1 MDSMNKPKEIL
12 LAALRGVADDLAR
25 GNDKSKRMARI
36 LNLSGDILGKS
47 EAKFDR
53 VWSELYDVY
62 ADMSKIHNKMYEA
75 VGGKIG
81 TGEFV
86 GMDLEEAD
94 AKSGI
99 ALTKLLDGVDAEG
112 YMKLQV
118 GIGQI
123 CRDNCF
129 CISRRSIDGERSS
142 VTKKVQ
148 DPLPQRCFSDHVPG
162 YAVIDEKPCIQ
173 IISEVDQ
180 EL

>member
-1 MDSMNKPKEIL
+1 MDTMNKPKEIL

-36 LNLSGDILGKS
+36 LNLSGDILWKS

-75 VGGKIG
+75 VGGRIG

-112 YMKLQV
+112 YMKLHV

-123 CRDNCF
+123 RNLL
-129 CISRRSIDGERSS
+129 SLSS
-142 VTKKVQ
+142 NMPFQTPESTILGKVEHIYWLSLMSVYEYSHQ
-148 DPLPQRCFSDHVPG
+148 
-162 YAVIDEKPCIQ
+162 EKVLKILNKYD
-173 IISEVDQ
+173 SKAS
-180 EL
+180 

>member
-1 MDSMNKPKEIL
+1 MDTMNKPKEIL
-12 LAALRGVADDLAR
+12 LASLRGVADDLAR

-123 CRDNCF
+123 RNLL
-129 CISRRSIDGERSS
+129 SLSS
-142 VTKKVQ
+142 NMPFQTSESTILGKVEHIYWLALMSVYEYSHQ
-148 DPLPQRCFSDHVPG
+148 EKVLKILNKYDPKAS
-162 YAVIDEKPCIQ
+162 
-173 IISEVDQ
+173 
-180 EL
+180 